1 MSFDNIRL
9 EKGMYGTGRSFT
21 QALESI
27 DPSENYKGTELEGL
41 DAYQRQLKRFGIR
54 TSGANSS
61 VVGKFFATS
70 DAAVLFPEYV
80 SRAVRYGMDEASF
93 LPDIVAATT
102 NIDSMDYRVMNL
114 NMTGDNA
121 VVDEIEEGDELETAD
136 FTVSDRTIRL
146 KKRGKMIT
154 TSYDVL
160 RFQRLDIVAIALKRI
175 GANLA
180 QALMADAV
188 DVLINGD
195 LTSASNGAESVAISG
210 ETYTYADLIDFWNEL
225 APYELNTILASPAVT
240 AQLLKMTEFKDAAA
254 GLNFHGT
261 GKLIT
266 PFGANLIRTSHIDEE
281 NMMIGL
287 DKNCALEMV
296 KVGDIETD
304 YGKLVD
310 HQLEQIAVTAITGFA
325 KIIPDACKILGEA
338 DISTGGNGGDG
349 DDGDIIPDGDGE

>member
-21 QALESI
+21 QTLEAL
-27 DPSENYKGTELEGL
+27 DPTENYKGTELEGL
-41 DAYQRQLKRFGIR
+41 DAYERQLKRFDIR
-54 TSGANSS
+54 PSGSDSS
-61 VVGKFFATS
+61 VVGKFFQTS

-93 LPDIVAATT
+93 LPDIVATTT
-102 NIDSMDYRVMNL
+102 NIDSMDYRVMDL
-114 NMTGDNA
+114 KMSSENA
-121 VVDEIEEGDELETAD
+121 TMNVISEGDTLANAD

-146 KKRGKMIT
+146 KKRGRMIT

-160 RFQRLDIVAIALKRI
+160 RFQRLDIVSIALKRI
-175 GANLA
+175 GSYLA
-180 QALMADAV
+180 QSLMADAV

-195 LTSASNGAESVAISG
+195 SPEAGNGAESYAQGSSVC
-210 ETYTYADLIDFWNEL
+210 TYADLIDFWSAF
-225 APYELNTILASPAVT
+225 APYDLNTILASDSVT
-240 AQLLKMTEFKDAAA
+240 SGLLKMDEFRDAAA

-261 GKLIT
+261 VKLIT
-266 PFGANLIRTSHIDEE
+266 PFGANLIRTSFVTDPS
-281 NMMIGL
+281 MLIGL

-310 HQLEQIAVTAITGFA
+310 RQLEQIAITSITGFA
-325 KIIPDACKILGEA
+325 RILPGCVKSLSA
-338 DISTGGNGGDG
+338 QGFNTGGETGGT
-349 DDGDIIPDGDGE
+349 IEGE

>member
-21 QALESI
+21 QTLESL

-41 DAYQRQLKRFGIR
+41 DAYERQLKRFDIKA
-54 TSGANSS
+54 SGADSS
-61 VVGKFFATS
+61 VVGKFFQTS

-102 NIDSMDYRVMNL
+102 NIDSMDYRVMDL
-114 NMTGDNA
+114 QMSSENA
-121 VVDEIEEGDELETAD
+121 TMNVISEGETLADAD

-146 KKRGKMIT
+146 KKRGRMIT

-160 RFQRLDIVAIALKRI
+160 RFQRLDIVSIALKRI
-175 GANLA
+175 GTYLA
-180 QALMADAV
+180 QSLMADAV

-195 LTSASNGAESVAISG
+195 TTDAGNGAENVILSSDS
-210 ETYTYADLIDFWNEL
+210 YTYSDLIDFWSEFS
-225 APYELNTILASPAVT
+225 PYELNTILANPIVT
-240 AQLLKMTEFKDAAA
+240 GQLLKMDEFRDAAA

-266 PFGANLIRTSHIDEE
+266 PFGANLIKTDFTPSDKGL
-281 NMMIGL
+281 IGL

-310 HQLEQIAVTAITGFA
+310 RQLEQIAITSITGFA
-325 KIIPDACKILGEA
+325 RILPDCVKTL
-338 DISTGGNGGDG
+338 SKQNFTT
-349 DDGDIIPDGDGE
+349 

>member
-9 EKGMYGTGRSFT
+9 EKGMYGTSRSFT
-21 QALESI
+21 QTLETL

-41 DAYQRQLKRFGIR
+41 DAYERQLKRFDIKA
-54 TSGANSS
+54 SGADSS
-61 VVGKFFATS
+61 VVGKFFQTS

-93 LPDIVAATT
+93 LPHIVAATT
-102 NIDSMDYRVMNL
+102 NIDSMDYRVMDL
-114 NMTGDNA
+114 QMTSENA
-121 VVDEIEEGDELETAD
+121 TMNVVSEGETLANAD

-146 KKRGKMIT
+146 KKRGRMIT

-160 RFQRLDIVAIALKRI
+160 RFQRLDIVSIALKRI
-175 GANLA
+175 GAYLA
-180 QALMADAV
+180 QSLMADAV

-195 LTSASNGAESVAISG
+195 IQNSDKAAEKVILSGSA
-210 ETYTYADLIDFWNEL
+210 YAYGDLIDFWSEFS
-225 APYELNTILASPAVT
+225 PYELNTILANPTVT
-240 AQLLKMTEFKDAAA
+240 NEMLKLPEFRDAAA

-266 PFGANLIRTSHIDEE
+266 PFGANLIKTDYVALKDGL
-281 NMMIGL
+281 IGL

-310 HQLEQIAVTAITGFA
+310 RQLEQIAITSITGFA
-325 KIIPDACKILGEA
+325 RILPDCVKTLSAA
-338 DISTGGNGGDG
+338 TFN
-349 DDGDIIPDGDGE
+349 

>member
-1 MSFDNIRL
+1 MSFDNLKL

-21 QALESI
+21 QTLESI
-27 DPSENYKGTELEGL
+27 DPSENYKGTEFEGL

-54 TSGANSS
+54 PSGPNSS
-61 VVGKFFATS
+61 VVGKFFATT
-70 DAAVLFPEYV
+70 DGAVLFPEFV
-80 SRAVRYGMDEASF
+80 SRAVRYGMEEASF
-93 LPDIVAATT
+93 LPDIVAAVT
-102 NIDSMDYRVMNL
+102 NIDSMDYRVMDL
-114 NMTGDNA
+114 NMSSEDA
-121 VVDEIEEGDELETAD
+121 EMDILDEGDELETAD

-160 RFQRLDIVAIALKRI
+160 RFQRLDVVAIALKRI
-175 GANLA
+175 GASLA
-180 QALMADAV
+180 QSLMADAV

-195 LTSASNGAESVAISG
+195 TANGNAAEKSG
-210 ETYTYADLIDFWNEL
+210 IAGVTYTYADLIDFWNDFS
-225 APYELNTILASPAVT
+225 PYELNTILASPEVT

-266 PFGANLIRTSHIDEE
+266 PFGANLIRTSHITDADT
-281 NMMIGL
+281 MIGL

-310 HQLEQIAVTAITGFA
+310 HQLEQIAVTSIAGFA
-325 KIIPDACKILGEA
+325 KILPGASKLLGTIEY
-338 DISTGGNGGDG
+338 SGDG
-349 DDGDIIPDGDGE
+349 DDDDDGDGDGGDT

>member
-21 QALESI
+21 QTLETL
-27 DPSENYKGTELEGL
+27 DPSDNYKGTDMEGL
-41 DAYQRQLKRFGIR
+41 DAYERQLKRFDIKP
-54 TSGANSS
+54 SGADSS
-61 VVGKFFATS
+61 VVGKFFQTS

-93 LPDIVAATT
+93 LPHIVAATT
-102 NIDSMDYRVMNL
+102 NIDSMDYRVMDL
-114 NMTGDNA
+114 KMTSDNA
-121 VVDEIEEGDELETAD
+121 TMNVVSEGEVLANSD

-146 KKRGKMIT
+146 KKRGRMIT

-160 RFQRLDIVAIALKRI
+160 RFQRLDIVSIALKRI
-175 GANLA
+175 GTYLA
-180 QALMADAV
+180 QSLMADAV

-195 LTSASNGAESVAISG
+195 TTDSNNAATKVSLASSA
-210 ETYTYADLIDFWNEL
+210 YTYADLIDFWSTFS
-225 APYELNTILASPAVT
+225 PYELNTMLANPNVT
-240 AQLLKMTEFKDAAA
+240 NQLLKLPEFRDAAA

-266 PFGANLIRTSHIDEE
+266 PFGANLINTDFVTVD
-281 NMMIGL
+281 NGLIGL
-287 DKNCALEMV
+287 DKNCTLEMV

-310 HQLEQIAVTAITGFA
+310 RQLEQIAITSITGFA
-325 KIIPDACKILGEA
+325 RILPDCVKTLSVVAF
-338 DISTGGNGGDG
+338 GG
-349 DDGDIIPDGDGE
+349 

>member
-21 QALESI
+21 QTLETL
-27 DPSENYKGTELEGL
+27 DPTENYKGTDLEGL
-41 DAYQRQLKRFGIR
+41 DAYERQLKRFNIKP
-54 TSGANSS
+54 SGADSS
-61 VVGKFFATS
+61 VVGKFFQTS

-93 LPDIVAATT
+93 LPDIVATTT
-102 NIDSMDYRVMNL
+102 NIDSMDYRVMDL
-114 NMTGDNA
+114 QMTSANA
-121 VVDEIEEGDELETAD
+121 RMNVVSEGETLEDSD
-136 FTVSDRTIRL
+136 FKVSDRTIRL
-146 KKRGKMIT
+146 KKRGRMIT

-160 RFQRLDIVAIALKRI
+160 RFQRLDVVSIALKRI
-175 GANLA
+175 GAYLA
-180 QALMADAV
+180 QSLMADAV

-195 LTSASNGAESVAISG
+195 TPDAGNGATMISG
-210 ETYTYADLIDFWNEL
+210 GSSTVTYADLIDFWSTF
-225 APYELNTILASPAVT
+225 APYELNTILASNNVT
-240 AQLLKMTEFKDAAA
+240 NCLLKMDEFRDAAA

-266 PFGANLIRTSHIDEE
+266 PFGANLIKTSHITDPC
-281 NMMIGL
+281 MLIGL

-310 HQLEQIAVTAITGFA
+310 RQLEQIAITSITGFA
-325 KIIPDACKILGEA
+325 RILPDCVKAVSSEGFNTSGIPGGTIEGE
-338 DISTGGNGGDG
+338 
-349 DDGDIIPDGDGE
+349 

>member
-21 QALESI
+21 QTLEAL
-27 DPSENYKGTELEGL
+27 DPSDNYKGTEMEGL
-41 DAYQRQLKRFGIR
+41 DAYERQLKRFDIKP
-54 TSGANSS
+54 SGADSS
-61 VVGKFFATS
+61 VVGKFFQTS

-93 LPDIVAATT
+93 LPHIVAATT
-102 NIDSMDYRVMNL
+102 NIDSMDYRVMDL
-114 NMTGDNA
+114 KMTTENA
-121 VVDEIEEGDELETAD
+121 TMNVISEGETLTNSD

-146 KKRGKMIT
+146 KKRGRMIT

-160 RFQRLDIVAIALKRI
+160 RFQRLDIVSIALKRI
-175 GANLA
+175 GAYLA
-180 QALMADAV
+180 QSLMADAV

-195 LTSASNGAESVAISG
+195 AKDSGNAADKIALNSSA
-210 ETYTYADLIDFWNEL
+210 YTYAELIDFWSEFS
-225 APYELNTILASPAVT
+225 PYELNTILANPTVT
-240 AQLLKMTEFKDAAA
+240 NEILKLPEFRDAAA

-266 PFGANLIRTSHIDEE
+266 PFGANLIKTDFVTID
-281 NMMIGL
+281 NGMIGL

-310 HQLEQIAVTAITGFA
+310 RQLEQIAITSIAGFA
-325 KIIPDACKILGEA
+325 RILPDCVKTLST
-338 DISTGGNGGDG
+338 ISFNT
-349 DDGDIIPDGDGE
+349 

>member
-1 MSFDNIRL
+1 MSFDTIRL

-21 QALESI
+21 QTLEAI

-41 DAYQRQLKRFGIR
+41 DAYERQLKRFNIKP
-54 TSGANSS
+54 SGADSS
-61 VVGKFFATS
+61 VVGKFFQTS
-70 DAAVLFPEYV
+70 DAAVLFPEFV

-93 LPDIVAATT
+93 LPDIVATTT
-102 NIDSMDYRVMNL
+102 NIDSMDYRVMDL
-114 NMTGDNA
+114 DMSTDNA
-121 VVDEIEEGDELETAD
+121 TMNVIYEGDTLANAD

-146 KKRGKMIT
+146 KKRGRMIT

-160 RFQRLDIVAIALKRI
+160 RFQRLDVVSIALKRI

-180 QALMADAV
+180 QSLMADAV

-195 LTSASNGAESVAISG
+195 GGNNNAENHTLLSQ
-210 ETYTYADLIDFWNEL
+210 TYTYSELIDFWSAF
-225 APYELNTILASPAVT
+225 APYELNTILASPNVT
-240 AQLLKMTEFKDAAA
+240 STLLKMNEFRDAAA

-266 PFGANLIRTSHIDEE
+266 PFGANLIKTGHVSNPD
-281 NMMIGL
+281 MMIGL
-287 DKNCALEMV
+287 DKSCALEMV

-310 HQLEQIAVTAITGFA
+310 RQLEQIAITAITGFA
-325 KIIPDACKILGEA
+325 RILPDCVKTLSYEGFNSGSDGGTEIPGE
-338 DISTGGNGGDG
+338 
-349 DDGDIIPDGDGE
+349 

>member
-1 MSFDNIRL
+1 MSFDTLRL
-9 EKGMYGTGRSFT
+9 EKGMYGSGRSFT
-21 QALESI
+21 QTLEAI
-27 DPSENYKGTELEGL
+27 DPSENYKGTQLEGL
-41 DAYQRQLKRFGIR
+41 DAYERQLKRFGIKP
-54 TSGANSS
+54 SGSDSS
-61 VVGKFFATS
+61 VVGKFFQTS

-102 NIDSMDYRVMNL
+102 TIDSMDYRVMDL
-114 NMTGDNA
+114 EMSTANA
-121 VVDEIEEGDELETAD
+121 TMNVISEGDTLSNAD

-146 KKRGKMIT
+146 KKRGRMIT

-160 RFQRLDIVAIALKRI
+160 RFQRLDVVSIALKRI
-175 GANLA
+175 GAYLA
-180 QALMADAV
+180 QSLMADAV

-195 LTSASNGAESVAISG
+195 GGDNAATNQTLSSSG
-210 ETYTYADLIDFWNEL
+210 YTYGELIDFWSEFS
-225 APYELNTILASPAVT
+225 PYELNTILATPTVT
-240 AQLLKMTEFKDAAA
+240 STLLKMDEFKDAAA

-266 PFGANLIRTSHIDEE
+266 PFGANLIKTSHIETPD
-281 NMMIGL
+281 MMIGL

-310 HQLEQIAVTAITGFA
+310 RQLEQIAITAITGFA
-325 KIIPDACKILGEA
+325 RILPDCVKTISSDMFSTQGSGGETLG
-338 DISTGGNGGDG
+338 
-349 DDGDIIPDGDGE
+349 

>member
-21 QALESI
+21 QTLEAL
-27 DPSENYKGTELEGL
+27 DPSDSYKGTEMEGL
-41 DAYQRQLKRFGIR
+41 DAYERQLKRFDIKP
-54 TSGANSS
+54 SGADSS
-61 VVGKFFATS
+61 VVGKFFQTS

-93 LPDIVAATT
+93 LPHIVAATT
-102 NIDSMDYRVMNL
+102 NIDSMDYRVMDL
-114 NMTGDNA
+114 QMTTENA
-121 VVDEIEEGDELETAD
+121 TMNVISEGEVLANSD

-146 KKRGKMIT
+146 KKRGRIIT

-160 RFQRLDIVAIALKRI
+160 RFQRLDIVSIALKRI
-175 GANLA
+175 GAYLA
-180 QALMADAV
+180 QSLMADAV

-195 LTSASNGAESVAISG
+195 GENSGNSADKMALSSSA
-210 ETYTYADLIDFWNEL
+210 YTYAELIDFWSTFS
-225 APYELNTILASPAVT
+225 PYELNTILANPMVT
-240 AQLLKMTEFKDAAA
+240 NEMLKLPEFRDAAA

-266 PFGANLIRTSHIDEE
+266 PFGANLINTDFVTID
-281 NMMIGL
+281 NGLIGL

-310 HQLEQIAVTAITGFA
+310 RQLEQIAITSITGFA
-325 KIIPDACKILGEA
+325 RILPGCVKTLST
-338 DISTGGNGGDG
+338 ISFGT
-349 DDGDIIPDGDGE
+349 